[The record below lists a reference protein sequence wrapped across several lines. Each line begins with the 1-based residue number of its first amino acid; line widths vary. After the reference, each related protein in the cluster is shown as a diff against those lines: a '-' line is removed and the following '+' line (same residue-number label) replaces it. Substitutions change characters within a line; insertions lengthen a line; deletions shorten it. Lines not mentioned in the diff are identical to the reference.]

1 MCYCYGITVCNTHP
15 IPTQVDI
22 VCGTPGRL
30 DDMISTGKLDLSNV
44 STGWTHTLV
53 LCDNRKS
60 VIIAVINIIVIVII
74 EFLIIVIGNC
84 SEVTFNHCKNFA
96 FSREI
101 SY

>member
-1 MCYCYGITVCNTHP
+1 MHKPYV
-15 IPTQVDI
+15 
-22 VCGTPGRL
+22 
-30 DDMISTGKLDLSNV
+30 
-44 STGWTHTLV
+44 LV

-74 EFLIIVIGNC
+74 EFFIIVTGNC

-96 FSREI
+96 FGREM